1 MRKKRGALSF
11 LAPSRE
17 HSLLSS
23 IRLATGET
31 VFHHACKLG
40 LEGIVSKRKDSPYR
54 SERAALSGV
63 LEAMYLEWCFEGLSV
78 YFTKSLTRPA
88 WLGLLGMAL
97 RREPSRS
104 GSARLGRFQKDGL
117 PSRSWGN

>member
-40 LEGIVSKRKDSPYR
+40 LEGIVSKRKD
-54 SERAALSGV
+54 RAVLSGF
-63 LEAMYLEWCFEGLSV
+63 LKRCILSGASKACQR
-78 YFTKSLTRPA
+78 T
-88 WLGLLGMAL
+88 
-97 RREPSRS
+97 
-104 GSARLGRFQKDGL
+104 L
-117 PSRSWGN
+117 PNR